1 MRPGSVVVDLAA
13 DQGGNCALT
22 QPGQTIDHGGVR
34 ILAPLNVPSSVPLH
48 ASQMLA
54 RNFQNF
60 LLHLLKKGELQLD
73 VADEVT
79 AGALITRGGEV
90 VHPAVK
96 SALAG

>member
-22 QPGQTIDHGGVR
+22 QPGQTVDHGGVR
-34 ILAPLNVPSSVPLH
+34 VLGPLNVPSSVPLH
-48 ASQMLA
+48 ASQMLS

-79 AGALITRGGEV
+79 AGALITRGGEI

-96 SALAG
+96 TALAG